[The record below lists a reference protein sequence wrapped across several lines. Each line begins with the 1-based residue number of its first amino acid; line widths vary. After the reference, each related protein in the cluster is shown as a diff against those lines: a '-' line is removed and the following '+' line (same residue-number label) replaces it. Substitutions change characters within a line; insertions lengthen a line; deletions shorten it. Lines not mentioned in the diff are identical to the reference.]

1 MSAPEVN
8 REQSLDLGR
17 YMVAGIMALALSL
30 AGVMGGYQLLGAA
43 FGTADPEEG
52 LTASPSAA
60 PGCPPALEAADACDY
75 DGGPAA
81 PERAAGACIDYRGR
95 DAVDAPTR
103 ETIEPASATEAER

>member
-1 MSAPEVN
+1 M

-52 LTASPSAA
+52 LAASALAA
-60 PGCPPALEAADACDY
+60 PECPPDLEAADACDY
-75 DGGPAA
+75 DEGPAA
-81 PERAAGACIDYRGR
+81 PEQAAGACTHDRGR
-95 DAVDAPTR
+95 DAMDARIR
-103 ETIEPASATEAER
+103 EPIVPASTAGAER

>member
-1 MSAPEVN
+1 MKAPEVY

-17 YMVAGIMALALSL
+17 YMVAGIVALALSL
-30 AGVMGGYQLLGAA
+30 AGVMGGYRLLGAA

-52 LTASPSAA
+52 LTASSLSA

-81 PERAAGACIDYRGR
+81 GRAAGACIHDRGR
-95 DAVDAPTR
+95 DATDVPTR
-103 ETIEPASATEAER
+103 ETID